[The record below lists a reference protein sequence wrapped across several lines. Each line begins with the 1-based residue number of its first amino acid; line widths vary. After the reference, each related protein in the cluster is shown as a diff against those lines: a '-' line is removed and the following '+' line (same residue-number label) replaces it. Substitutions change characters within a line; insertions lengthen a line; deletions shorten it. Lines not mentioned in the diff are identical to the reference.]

1 MTRRP
6 LTFTSYGQM
15 VLAIIFIKINEKN
28 LLKDVL
34 CIVFYIFLSE
44 NDTSND
50 TLFSNVKKYFI
61 KKVVEK

>member
-6 LTFTSYGQM
+6 LTLTSYGQM

>member
-34 CIVFYIFLSE
+34 CIVFYSFLSE

>member
-6 LTFTSYGQM
+6 LTLTSYGQM

-50 TLFSNVKKYFI
+50 TLFLNVKKYFI